1 MTKKYDFEEAL
12 SRLEELVDELEGGDV
27 QLDDML
33 KKYEEGAE
41 LIKFCMTKLEK
52 AEKQIQLLS
61 GSKEDGFTLEPY
73 EN

>member
-52 AEKQIQLLS
+52 AEKKIQLLS

-73 EN
+73 EK

>member
-52 AEKQIQLLS
+52 AEKKIQILS

>member
-52 AEKQIQLLS
+52 AEKKIQLLS

>member
-1 MTKKYDFEEAL
+1 MTKKHNFEEAL
-12 SRLEELVDELEGGDV
+12 SRLEELVNELESGEV

-41 LIKFCMTKLEK
+41 LIKFCLTRLDK

-61 GSKEDGFTLEPY
+61 GNAEKGFTLDAFE
-73 EN
+73 E

>member
-1 MTKKYDFEEAL
+1 MTKNYNFEEAL
-12 SRLEELVDELEGGDV
+12 SRLEELVNELEGGNV

-33 KKYEEGAE
+33 KKYEEGAK
-41 LIKFCMTKLEK
+41 LIKFCLTKLEK
-52 AEKQIQLLS
+52 AEKKIQLLS